1 MNKYLLKYMV
11 FCFIAMLSGSCNDS
25 ESDLLEP
32 KVYFEEREYRIEVEE
47 GEAMTHELRARVSS
61 LCASQVEVSYE
72 VADTSVIEAY
82 NKKYGTEYEMFDAT
96 AVDLGNAVATVPS
109 GEVYAGSVSVKF
121 SKLDKVE
128 EGKSYLLPVRVRSA
142 SLPVS
147 QGGDV
152 VYFILHKPVRIMKV
166 ARVYNNYV
174 RIPLLPGTQFT
185 SVTYEALIYI
195 DFFGNNNTVMG
206 CEGTLIFRIGDAP
219 LLEKDHLQI
228 AGKSEYSVSQALGT
242 GKWYHVAFTYNQST
256 GKTAIFINGEKASE
270 AVWDIPSFDFGK
282 GDFFIGK
289 VAGFMW
295 GERPFYG
302 RMSEVRLWNV
312 SRTES
317 QIKENMITVDPK
329 SEGLAAYYKLNGT
342 DQFQDGETWKVK
354 DASGHGMDGLVNGG
368 DKALGIVELDEPITI
383 K

>member
-11 FCFIAMLSGSCNDS
+11 FCFIAMLSVSCNDS

-228 AGKSEYSVSQALGT
+228 AGKSEYLSLI
-242 GKWYHVAFTYNQST
+242 H
-256 GKTAIFINGEKASE
+256 ISE
-270 AVWDIPSFDFGK
+270 PT
-282 GDFFIGK
+282 
-289 VAGFMW
+289 
-295 GERPFYG
+295 R
-302 RMSEVRLWNV
+302 
-312 SRTES
+312 
-317 QIKENMITVDPK
+317 
-329 SEGLAAYYKLNGT
+329 
-342 DQFQDGETWKVK
+342 
-354 DASGHGMDGLVNGG
+354 H
-368 DKALGIVELDEPITI
+368 
-383 K
+383 

>member
-11 FCFIAMLSGSCNDS
+11 FCFIAMLSVSCNDS

-206 CEGTLIFRIGDAP
+206 C
-219 LLEKDHLQI
+219 
-228 AGKSEYSVSQALGT
+228 
-242 GKWYHVAFTYNQST
+242 
-256 GKTAIFINGEKASE
+256 
-270 AVWDIPSFDFGK
+270 DFPY
-282 GDFFIGK
+282 
-289 VAGFMW
+289 
-295 GERPFYG
+295 R
-302 RMSEVRLWNV
+302 
-312 SRTES
+312 
-317 QIKENMITVDPK
+317 
-329 SEGLAAYYKLNGT
+329 
-342 DQFQDGETWKVK
+342 
-354 DASGHGMDGLVNGG
+354 
-368 DKALGIVELDEPITI
+368 
-383 K
+383 